1 MHRFEPFCAVRH
13 APCALRIARWR
24 FGFVAGFVCLV
35 VTAAGAQIRKAD
47 LVTLVGDT
55 DDAIR
60 LAKSIKDFF
69 AGDPTGRRTVSHAR
83 DVVIQSW
90 LEEKNPL
97 QLTDQERAAVLN
109 PDQYDKPV
117 LRDIVV
123 TFSASPPSI
132 VLGWDVPP
140 RLWPRL
146 SGAATQIANRIVRDG
161 AVSFRRAL
169 RMSVKLQDAEMY
181 RVNADVD
188 GNLTVVFVY
197 E

>member
-1 MHRFEPFCAVRH
+1 M
-13 APCALRIARWR
+13 IRWR
-24 FGFVAGFVCLV
+24 LGFVVGFVCLAV
-35 VTAAGAQIRKAD
+35 AAASGQIRKAD

-60 LAKSIKDFF
+60 LAKTTKDFF
-69 AGDPTGRRTVSHAR
+69 AGDPMGRRAVSQAR
-83 DVVIQSW
+83 DVVIQ
-90 LEEKNPL
+90 
-97 QLTDQERAAVLN
+97 
-109 PDQYDKPV
+109 
-117 LRDIVV
+117 
-123 TFSASPPSI
+123 ASPPSI

-146 SGAATQIANRIVRDG
+146 SGAVTQVANRIVRDG
-161 AVSFRRAL
+161 AMSFRRAL

-197 E
+197 D

>member
-1 MHRFEPFCAVRH
+1 M
-13 APCALRIARWR
+13 IRWR
-24 FGFVAGFVCLV
+24 LGCVVGIVCLAV
-35 VTAAGAQIRKAD
+35 AVASGQIRKAD

-60 LAKSIKDFF
+60 LAKTTKDFF
-69 AGDPTGRRTVSHAR
+69 AGDPMGRRAVSQAR

-117 LRDIVV
+117 LRDVTV
-123 TFSASPPSI
+123 TFNASPPSI

-146 SGAATQIANRIVRDG
+146 SAAVTQVANRIVRDG
-161 AVSFRRAL
+161 AMSFRRAL

-188 GNLTVVFVY
+188 GNLTVIFAY